1 MSLHQRSQQM
11 MAMMQQAAIQAQ
23 AESVVG
29 STMGGAYG
37 SREGSMLGGESTMR
51 GAGGG
56 DAGPRGRLHGA
67 SMSMSNL
74 DSFGSYGG
82 SPRGGGQP
90 QFNAGAR
97 LPPFAPTFAMS
108 APFMHP
114 GVAGHQHSG
123 SLYQSPTYANSAIGF
138 SPVRGG
144 GSTIGGPTN
153 NKGLNPGGRAASMMG
168 FDQRR

>member
-1 MSLHQRSQQM
+1 M
-11 MAMMQQAAIQAQ
+11 MAMMQQAAMQAK
-23 AESVVG
+23 AESVVAG
-29 STMGGAYG
+29 SAMGGSYG
-37 SREGSMLGGESTMR
+37 SREGSMLGGESNLR
-51 GAGGG
+51 GGG
-56 DAGPRGRLHGA
+56 GPRGRLHGA

-74 DSFGSYGG
+74 DSFSQ
-82 SPRGGGQP
+82 QP

-114 GVAGHQHSG
+114 GLPAHHQHSG
-123 SLYQSPTYANSAIGF
+123 SLYQVPNYANSAIGF
-138 SPVRGG
+138 SPPVGG
-144 GSTIGGPTN
+144 GSAIGGPRN